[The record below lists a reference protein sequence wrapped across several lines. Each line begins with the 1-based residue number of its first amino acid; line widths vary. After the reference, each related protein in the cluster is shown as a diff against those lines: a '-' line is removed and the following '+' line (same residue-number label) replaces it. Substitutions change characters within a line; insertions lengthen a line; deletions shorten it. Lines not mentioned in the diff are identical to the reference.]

1 MAHMFGHSWV
11 SQYGADPAGSP
22 GDTWSAALAG
32 LSPTQIAA
40 GLTATLTLGSDW
52 PPSAPRFRAL
62 AMGIPSMAK
71 VRQEIRHPTGER
83 SPFTRQVWA
92 FLDGYLFARA
102 DQAKA
107 DRMLREAYEL
117 ASEYVMRGGRLPE
130 PMAGAIEAQKP
141 VKPAPASDHVARQHL
156 DAIAKKL
163 HISEEEGE

>member
-1 MAHMFGHSWV
+1 MAHMFGHAWV
-11 SQYGADPAGSP
+11 SQYGADPAGMA

-32 LSPTQIAA
+32 LTPAQIGA
-40 GLTATLTLGSDW
+40 GLDGALALGSDW

-92 FLDGYLFARA
+92 FLDVYLFAKA
-102 DQAKA
+102 EQAKA

-117 ASEYVMRGGRLPE
+117 TSEYVMRGGHLPE
-130 PMAGAIEAQKP
+130 PIAGAIEAEKP
-141 VKPAPASDHVARQHL
+141 AKPAPAPEHVARQHL
-156 DAIAKKL
+156 DAIAKQL
-163 HISEEEGE
+163 HIDDEEGV